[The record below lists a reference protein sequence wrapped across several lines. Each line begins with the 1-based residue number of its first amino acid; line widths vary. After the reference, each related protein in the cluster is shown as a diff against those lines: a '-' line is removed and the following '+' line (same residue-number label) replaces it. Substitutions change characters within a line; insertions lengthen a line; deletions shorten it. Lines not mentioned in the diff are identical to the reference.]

1 MKEEYWIGNDG
12 KPIAVGD
19 MTEEHMRN
27 ALRKLIRE
35 GRIVSKNTQQVKRK
49 NKDGEYDK
57 TGRRMW

>member
-12 KPIAVGD
+12 RPIAVGD

-35 GRIVSKNTQQVKRK
+35 GRIVSRNNSQTRCKS
-49 NKDGEYDK
+49 KDGEYDK
-57 TGRRMW
+57 ASRRMW